1 MGLVEEFEH
10 AGLTQRDFAALHG
23 VNVGTFRSWLYK
35 LRREAGPRAA
45 GLTEVSVVSAAVDS
59 ESGCR
64 VELPGGMVL
73 RFSSAPSPYWL
84 ADLSSALV
92 EVQ

>member
-1 MGLVEEFEH
+1 MELVEEFER

-35 LRREAGPRAA
+35 LRREGRPAA
-45 GLTEVSVVSAAVDS
+45 GLTEVSVVSAEVES
-59 ESGCR
+59 EAACR
-64 VELPGGMVL
+64 LELPGGMVVS
-73 RFSSAPSPYWL
+73 FSSAPSPYWL